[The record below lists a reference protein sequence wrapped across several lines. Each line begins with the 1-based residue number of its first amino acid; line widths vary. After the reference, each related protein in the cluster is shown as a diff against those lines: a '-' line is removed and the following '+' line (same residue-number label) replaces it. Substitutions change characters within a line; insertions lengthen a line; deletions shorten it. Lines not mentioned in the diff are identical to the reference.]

1 MGGILSNFVSVD
13 EYLFVYLFNFIVKY
27 FSLGAHKDTPGENS
41 CQFAKILG
49 ATVLAGELSLMSALA
64 AGHLVKSH
72 LAHNRAKAEVPAS
85 SSSPTPTP
93 APASGTKVVE
103 ETKAGSEAAPST
115 ESSRSQEGEKEN
127 GITGSVQA
135 CKDPADLSVPH
146 SRER

>member
-1 MGGILSNFVSVD
+1 MD
-13 EYLFVYLFNFIVKY
+13 TYLFINFYNFFMKY

-72 LAHNRAKAEVPAS
+72 LAHNRAKAEAPTSSTSPA
-85 SSSPTPTP
+85 PTP

-103 ETKAGSEAAPST
+103 ETKAGTEAAPSA
-115 ESSRSQEGEKEN
+115 ESSRSQDGEKEN
-127 GITGSVQA
+127 GITGSFQA